1 MLRRV
6 KWVTCPHC
14 SHRFM
19 AADTEDNATAE
30 SMPVYCPKCGREVSL
45 SRLGNLI
52 EMFLKGVMALK
63 PSKPMI

>member
-14 SHRFM
+14 GHKFL
-19 AADTEDNATAE
+19 AADIEVLATAE
-30 SMPVYCPKCGREVSL
+30 TMPVYCPKCGQEVSL

-52 EMFLKGVMALK
+52 EMFLKGGPLK
-63 PSKPMI
+63 